1 MIDDEMYPY
10 SGNLPWLR
18 ENTILLVTH
27 GSHAY
32 GLNTPTSDIDLKG
45 VAIPPKAYFLGFQ
58 QRFEQAESK
67 DPYDMVVYEIRK
79 FFNLAAECNPNIIEV
94 LWADESTFRVLTPL
108 GRRMVE
114 ARERFLS
121 RKARFTFSGYA
132 HAQLKRIQ
140 LHHRWLRNPPTHQP
154 TRGEFSLPERTLI
167 PADQLAA
174 AHASIQKKL
183 DTWNLDDLSGVDPA
197 TRLAIQSAMATQLA
211 EIQLSAG
218 DLWKNAA
225 RSLGQ
230 DENFILL
237 LDRERQYNAR
247 QREWEQYQSWK
258 TNRNPKR
265 AELEAKY
272 GYDSKHGMHLV
283 RLMRMCR
290 EIMDTGKVNVKR
302 SDREELLAIRNGAWS
317 YEQLLA
323 WAEATENEM
332 DALYRASTL
341 PHAPDR
347 KALDALCVE
356 LVEASLRG
364 ER

>member
-1 MIDDEMYPY
+1 
-10 SGNLPWLR
+10 
-18 ENTILLVTH
+18 
-27 GSHAY
+27 
-32 GLNTPTSDIDLKG
+32 
-45 VAIPPKAYFLGFQ
+45 
-58 QRFEQAESK
+58 
-67 DPYDMVVYEIRK
+67 
-79 FFNLAAECNPNIIEV
+79 
-94 LWADESTFRVLTPL
+94 
-108 GRRMVE
+108 MVE